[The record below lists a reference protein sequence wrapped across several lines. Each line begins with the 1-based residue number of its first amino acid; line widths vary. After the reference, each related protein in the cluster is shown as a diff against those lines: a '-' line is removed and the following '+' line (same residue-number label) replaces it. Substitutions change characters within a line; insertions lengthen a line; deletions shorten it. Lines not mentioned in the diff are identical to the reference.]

1 MFNYMTILR
10 GLLFLVTLISIFTIF
25 LVTVLKIIRRASFF
39 KGKTAVLIAVSLSL
53 LFLVAL
59 SMFLIVPEPGSGNSV
74 NEPEGYFYLLPGIGL
89 TVAAAVVLSQ
99 ILLLADNTLPSE
111 KSEPLAK
118 KPVNAVVKAKSLGRP
133 KKEKPVE
140 KKSKEVAKPVGSAS

>member
-1 MFNYMTILR
+1 MFNYMTILK
-10 GLLFLVTLISIFTIF
+10 GLILLVTLVSIFTIL

-39 KGKTAVLIAVSLSL
+39 RGKTAVLIAVSLSL

-59 SMFLIVPEPGSGNSV
+59 SMLLIIPESGSDNSV
-74 NEPEGYFYLLPGIGL
+74 NESTGYFYLLPGVGL

-99 ILLLADNTLPSE
+99 ILLLAANTLPSE
-111 KSEPLAK
+111 KSELLAK

-140 KKSKEVAKPVGSAS
+140 KKSKEVTKTTNSSL